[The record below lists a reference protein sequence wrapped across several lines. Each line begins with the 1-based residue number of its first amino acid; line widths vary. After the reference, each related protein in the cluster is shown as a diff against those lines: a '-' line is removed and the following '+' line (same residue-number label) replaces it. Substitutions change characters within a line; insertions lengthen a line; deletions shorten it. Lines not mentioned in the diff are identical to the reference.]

1 MKLLTKYNM
10 ELINAEKV
18 VLSKRQHGVV
28 DRAHQVDN
36 LGVRTTLTTDQERA
50 FYLILLF
57 SYVRSPDFS
66 EVQYLHLSQL
76 GK

>member
-1 MKLLTKYNM
+1 MQKR
-10 ELINAEKV
+10 
-18 VLSKRQHGVV
+18 LSLRSKMQHGAVE
-28 DRAHQVDN
+28 RAHRVDN
-36 LGVRTTLTTDQERA
+36 LGVRTTLTTDQEKA

-57 SYVRSPDFS
+57 SCVRSPNFS